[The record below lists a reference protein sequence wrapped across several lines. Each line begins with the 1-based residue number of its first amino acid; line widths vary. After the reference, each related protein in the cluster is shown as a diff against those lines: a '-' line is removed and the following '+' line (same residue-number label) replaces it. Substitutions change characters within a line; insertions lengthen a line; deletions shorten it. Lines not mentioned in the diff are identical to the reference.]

1 MQYAMYRVR
10 SVEFDGKGI
19 VGDCRRG
26 MAKTQAMKKQ
36 QRW

>member
-10 SVEFDGKGI
+10 SVVFDGKGI

-26 MAKTQAMKKQ
+26 MKKP